1 MIIRQGKH
9 FISPPIG
16 TKSSKEPLD
25 NYTFTLFEKTVGWK
39 TLKGGLA
46 DGWMDWLGVKS
57 DSRDCYVKSKI
68 ENKNKSVQFQELYC
82 TQITIVN
89 FCSALVIRVFVDE
102 IVYLIKIV
110 LMIIHGYVTPS

>member
-1 MIIRQGKH
+1 M
-9 FISPPIG
+9 
-16 TKSSKEPLD
+16 
-25 NYTFTLFEKTVGWK
+25 
-39 TLKGGLA
+39 
-46 DGWMDWLGVKS
+46 GVKS

-89 FCSALVIRVFVDE
+89 FCSAFVIRVFVDE

-110 LMIIHGYVTPS
+110 LMIIHGYVTPSKEKKSIDNLTNSIDSPDGDQTL